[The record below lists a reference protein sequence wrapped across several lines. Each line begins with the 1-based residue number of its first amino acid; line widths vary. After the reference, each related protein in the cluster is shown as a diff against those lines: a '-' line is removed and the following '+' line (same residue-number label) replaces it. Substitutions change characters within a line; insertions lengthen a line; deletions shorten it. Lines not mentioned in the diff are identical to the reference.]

1 MREKVLKALAK
12 YFEGG
17 TIREAIDTSGLQT
30 SDFYG
35 CLDAHPDIERQY
47 RAIQK
52 ARADLMVD
60 EAYGVTFSESD
71 PKVARMKADVRIKI
85 AGLHDRARYGERVDL
100 TLTQQVS
107 IAGAL
112 ADARGRALR
121 LGSDSAEVIDVQ
133 VIDVPALPNPRATDK
148 QSAAPANDAPDIF
161 DGA

>member
-1 MREKVLKALAK
+1 MRERVLKALAK

-17 TIREAIDTSGLQT
+17 TIRDAIDTSGLQT
-30 SDFYG
+30 ADFYG
-35 CLDAHPDIERQY
+35 CLDANPDIEQRY

-60 EAYGVTFSESD
+60 EAYGVTFSEPD
-71 PKVARMKADVRIKI
+71 PKVARMKADVRIKL

-107 IAGAL
+107 IAAAL
-112 ADARGRALR
+112 ADMRMR
-121 LGSDSAEVIDVQ
+121 LGRDLTDVSDVQ
-133 VIDVPALPNPRATDK
+133 VIDAPAIEAPRATDK
-148 QSAAPANDAPDIF
+148 QSAAPTDDAPDIF